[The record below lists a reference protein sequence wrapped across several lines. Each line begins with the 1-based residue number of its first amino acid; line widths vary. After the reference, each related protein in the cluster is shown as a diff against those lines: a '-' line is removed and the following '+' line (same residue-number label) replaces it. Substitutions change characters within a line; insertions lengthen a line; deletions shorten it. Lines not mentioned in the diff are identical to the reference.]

1 MILILKKR
9 RKRIVTFLSIVIILI
24 NVIAIF
30 HAYHF
35 THFANANSVKTKA
48 PERIDG
54 VDKVKTL
61 LFGVSNPRPT
71 NKVFPRQAFETIV
84 LQSNKTIE
92 IWKIKTDSAKGTV
105 VLCHGFSGQK
115 SSMLD
120 KSDEFLKM
128 GYNTILVDFMGSG
141 GSEGN
146 QTTIGFKEA
155 EQVKTVYD
163 YLQKQGEQNI
173 YLFGTS
179 MGAVAIMKAIDSYK
193 IEPKAIIL
201 ECPFG
206 TMYETVCARFKNMNA
221 PTFPMA
227 GLLVFWGGTIN
238 GFWAFDHN
246 PSEYAKSIHCPTLL
260 LYGEKDKNVSR
271 KEIDDIYR
279 NLDGKKELISY
290 PLAGHEN
297 YLIQYKSEWIK
308 DVSAFLITN
317 LSNG

>member
-1 MILILKKR
+1 MKAIKLRLLIISLLLF
-9 RKRIVTFLSIVIILI
+9 IGLNI
-24 NVIAIF
+24 IAIF

-35 THFANANSVKTKA
+35 THFADANSVKTKA

-179 MGAVAIMKAIDSYK
+179 MGAVAIMKAIQDFNLQ
-193 IEPKAIIL
+193 PNGIIL

-206 TMYETVCARFKNMNA
+206 TMYETVSARFKNMNA
-221 PTFPMA
+221 PAFPMA
-227 GLLVFWGGTIN
+227 ELLVFWGGTIN
-238 GFWAFDHN
+238 GFWAFGHN

-271 KEIDDIYR
+271 KEIDDIYQ
-279 NLDGKKELISY
+279 NLNCNKQLISY
-290 PLAGHEN
+290 PSAGHEN
-297 YLIQYKSEWIK
+297 YLIQYKTEWISS
-308 DVSAFLITN
+308 VTNFITKKQGSLLDN
-317 LSNG
+317 

>member
-1 MILILKKR
+1 VKNNKLR
-9 RKRIVTFLSIVIILI
+9 RRIFIVSLSLFIGL
-24 NVIAIF
+24 NTIAIF

-35 THFANANSVKTKA
+35 THFADANSVKTKA
-48 PERIDG
+48 PEKIDG
-54 VDKVKTL
+54 IDKVKIL

-84 LQSNKTIE
+84 LKSNKTIE
-92 IWKIKTDSAKGTV
+92 IWKIKTDSSKGTV
-105 VLCHGFSGQK
+105 MLCHGFRGQK

-128 GYNTILVDFMGSG
+128 GYNTVLIDFMGSG
-141 GSEGN
+141 GSEGS

-155 EQVKTVYD
+155 EQVKTVYE
-163 YLQKQGEQNI
+163 YLQKEGEQNI

-193 IEPKAIIL
+193 IEPKGIIL

-206 TMYETVCARFKNMNA
+206 TMYETVCARFQNMNA
-221 PTFPMA
+221 PTFPMT

-308 DVSAFLITN
+308 DVSTFLEKN
-317 LSNG
+317 LSNR